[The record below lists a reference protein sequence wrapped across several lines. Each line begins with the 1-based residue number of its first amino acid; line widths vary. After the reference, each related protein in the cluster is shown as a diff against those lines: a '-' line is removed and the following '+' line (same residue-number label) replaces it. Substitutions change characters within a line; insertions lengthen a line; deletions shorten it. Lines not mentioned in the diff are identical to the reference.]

1 VPGWESNVSLPLPD
15 PILNGIRITHA
26 ELRALH
32 QERRRAIREATSR
45 ESLFGP
51 RLLFPDKGEDCRMR
65 AVKRDTDG
73 NLLAFITVR
82 CVALQRPYVRRV
94 RLVRDREPLPW
105 SVGKTLREV

>member
-1 VPGWESNVSLPLPD
+1 VSLPLPD

-32 QERRRAIREATSR
+32 QERRNTIADATVM

-65 AVKRDTDG
+65 AVGRSKDG
-73 NLLAFITVR
+73 DLCVVITVR
-82 CVALQRPYVRRV
+82 LVGLRDPYERAV
-94 RLVRDREPLPW
+94 RLRARRHALPW
-105 SVGKTLREV
+105 DVAGPLRES